1 MACAGWYMI
10 LIKNRQRK
18 IVIEIERLKQDI
30 QRILDH
36 LQYTDF
42 DIGVLLTT
50 NATIRTYNQQYRDK
64 DKPTDILSFPYHAT
78 LKAGKRIQ
86 AKTEDDKNLGDLII
100 SLEYVKKDAQKKGET
115 FEDRFTMLL
124 VHGICHLLGYD
135 HSEDVEYEQMQ
146 KKETELLDILASN
159 H

>member
-1 MACAGWYMI
+1 MI
-10 LIKNRQRK
+10 LIKNRQRTIPVDTDK
-18 IVIEIERLKQDI
+18 LKQNI
-30 QRILDH
+30 QTILDH

-50 NATIRTYNQQYRDK
+50 NATIHRYNKLYRDK

-86 AKTEDDKNLGDLII
+86 VKSEDDKNLGDLII
-100 SLEYVKKDAQKKGET
+100 SLEYVKKDAQKKGEV
-115 FEDRFTMLL
+115 FEDRFNMLL

-135 HSEDVEYEQMQ
+135 HIEDKDYNQMK
-146 KKETELLDILASN
+146 KKETKLLDLIASER
-159 H
+159 